1 MIRSELGAVSQARS
15 WCEQTPP
22 PPASRKRATR
32 FGSRSAGSGTGLA
45 ERSGSAA
52 SATIRPSRRAGAIAT
67 PHWVSMIELGM
78 EHLAGQPHRLQGRP
92 VVDAED
98 VGALADRERRRRDR
112 APLAL
117 ARRQALL
124 PRPGQ

>member
-32 FGSRSAGSGTGLA
+32 FGSRSAGSGTGCA

-67 PHWVSMIELGM
+67 PHWVSMIELATGD
-78 EHLAGQPHRLQGRP
+78 HPGQAHRLERRV

-98 VGALADRERRRRDR
+98 VGA
-112 APLAL
+112 
-117 ARRQALL
+117 
-124 PRPGQ
+124 G